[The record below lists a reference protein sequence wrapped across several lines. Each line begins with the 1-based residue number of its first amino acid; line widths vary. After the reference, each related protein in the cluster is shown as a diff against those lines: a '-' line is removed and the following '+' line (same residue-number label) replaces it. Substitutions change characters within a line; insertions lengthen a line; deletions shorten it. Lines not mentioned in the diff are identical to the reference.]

1 MDSVTLT
8 KEQMLNYWD
17 AQAAIIQN
25 VANMSNPARS
35 NELKKA
41 VDVNKKTRAVFEKA
55 NDEEVFFIPGLT
67 MADVKNTISTAKNF
81 NNQYK

>member
-25 VANMSNPARS
+25 VANMSAPCS
-35 NELKKA
+35 
-41 VDVNKKTRAVFEKA
+41 
-55 NDEEVFFIPGLT
+55 
-67 MADVKNTISTAKNF
+67 VK
-81 NNQYK
+81 